1 MNLYVMTIF
10 QIIYQE
16 RVKKMEKFVATL
28 KNVWGKIVE
37 FFKNLWS
44 KIVEISKKVWT
55 AVVNFFKTLGGKIK
69 ALFAKKN

>member
-37 FFKNLWS
+37 FFKNLGC
-44 KIVEISKKVWT
+44 KIAEIAKKVWG
-55 AVVNFFKTLGGKIK
+55 AIVNFFKTVGAKIK
-69 ALFAKKN
+69 GLFKK